1 MASRREREERRK
13 SHNRDSEQRQD
24 QQSSSAHPSQTL
36 RNGKCLKQKIWT
48 SSSWRGSIKNVVRIF
63 PIQPPNSPLHFV
75 SSFCCLAFG
84 GQTSLLSG
92 AQVLQTP
99 QTNLLQC
106 PLHLCVQLLLPGIWR
121 SMFSFLP
128 RFALC
133 TFVFFYLSTCF
144 VCILF
149 NQKWKWLFRLWI
161 L

>member
-48 SSSWRGSIKNVVRIF
+48 SSSLRGSIKNVERIF

-75 SSFCCLAFG
+75 SSFCCPAFG

-128 RFALC
+128 INFFSSIALC
-133 TFVFFYLSTCF
+133 TYVSSFCCPVFGGKCF
-144 VCILF
+144 F
-149 NQKWKWLFRLWI
+149 SPQ
-161 L
+161 